1 MADDE
6 FLGILFC
13 IIYLKPGDQETSNL
27 EMATNTEKKKSTNG
41 SFNRRPSKGTD

>member
-13 IIYLKPGDQETSNL
+13 VIYLKPGDQETSNL
-27 EMATNTEKKKSTNG
+27 EMATNTEKKKHQ
-41 SFNRRPSKGTD
+41 RKLQSKAQ